1 MGCIKFLIYFKDLTQ
16 YPFGNSTSQEDF
28 MKEEIK
34 MQKNNGRSVFSIIG
48 IVLLILICCP
58 LAAYVAVQ
66 YGGLEVSFNNER
78 VVGGSTPTQTPESKE
93 TLVPTKREQTLVATK
108 PERTLAVQEEN
119 HCAFADGITN
129 AGKEIGLG
137 TKVKGPAIA
146 QLDAERIVV
155 VYPGKEYTV
164 QQVAVV
170 WLYKGDNACLLAQLE
185 FFPGKEIQYI
195 K

>member
-1 MGCIKFLIYFKDLTQ
+1 
-16 YPFGNSTSQEDF
+16 